1 MLNFFQ
7 DKDSVCDMSVS
18 EMSDSIANFAMSVK
32 KDKKFGDSSSY
43 ASSSADPLPRDSSLS
58 SRLDQS
64 ESTLAMS
71 AGHSNENFNK
81 KTSGK

>member
-1 MLNFFQ
+1 
-7 DKDSVCDMSVS
+7 
-18 EMSDSIANFAMSVK
+18 MSDSIANFTMGAK
-32 KDKKFGDSSSY
+32 KDKKCGDTSSY
-43 ASSSADPLPRDSSLS
+43 ASSSDDPLPRESSLS

-71 AGHSNENFNK
+71 AGHSNEIFNK